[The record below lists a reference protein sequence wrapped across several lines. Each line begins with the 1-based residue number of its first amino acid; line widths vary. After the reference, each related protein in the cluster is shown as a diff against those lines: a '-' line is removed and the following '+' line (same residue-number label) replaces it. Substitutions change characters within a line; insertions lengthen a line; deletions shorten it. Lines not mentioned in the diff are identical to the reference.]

1 MDNRLIGI
9 IRKWWIVLATGIVSV
24 VLGIAVAA
32 NPGSGFGAVKII
44 VLLNYLLVAALA
56 IVIIYKRRYAIPAWG
71 WELAAAIALF
81 VIGVVLAFTPAV
93 SDGLLVALFAVGF
106 ILEGVSGVS
115 GSVVLKRL
123 NVSGWGLNMVLAVL
137 TILCGIMLIF
147 KPVVAVLSIDLLV
160 AVAMMSFGITLIMI
174 SYRLS
179 KLNGSI
185 NMAERNAVNLINA
198 VKEAQTDSQQK
209 NSKEET

>member
-24 VLGIAVAA
+24 VLGIAVAT

-44 VLLNYLLVAALA
+44 VLLDYLLIAALA
-56 IVIIYKRRYAIPAWG
+56 IVFIYKRRNAIPAWG
-71 WELAAAIALF
+71 WELAIAIALF
-81 VIGVVLAFTPAV
+81 IVGIVLAFTPAV

-106 ILEGVSGVS
+106 ILEGISGVS
-115 GSVVLKRL
+115 GSVVLKRFD
-123 NVSGWGLNMVLAVL
+123 VSGWGLNMVLAIL

-185 NMAERNAVNLINA
+185 NMAERNAANLIDA
-198 VKEAQTDSQQK
+198 VKEAQMASQQK
-209 NSKEET
+209 NSKE